1 MTKCDVL
8 NSFYVGREGNKLF
21 TKLSATRIL
30 VIITY
35 LNILK
40 DCQKFAEINMNPL
53 TTNSVIIQKHL
64 IDFLCKPI
72 GWFLLGGK
80 IGR

>member
-21 TKLSATRIL
+21 TKLLATRIL

-40 DCQKFAEINMNPL
+40 YFKRL
-53 TTNSVIIQKHL
+53 SK
-64 IDFLCKPI
+64 LCRDKYESANDQ
-72 GWFLLGGK
+72 
-80 IGR
+80 